1 MTHWIFLGN
10 DWTIHIDVIVWLI
23 CNAVV
28 IGLLVVNDIINL
40 GIDIEEEIY
49 INS

>member
-1 MTHWIFLGN
+1 MDASMEYPDF
-10 DWTIHIDVIVWLI
+10 DVIVWLI

-28 IGLLVVNDIINL
+28 RGLLVVNDIINL